1 MTFQTMGRRM
11 SALAATMAAS
21 ALLAFAP
28 AALAKNATIEI
39 EIYKAGFIVGGSGGS
54 GTLKL
59 DGKSYPLSIGGVS
72 LGATIGFSKAQLIG
86 TVRNINK
93 PSDIE
98 GTFSAGTAGVAVAG
112 GPKVAELKNSKGV
125 ELSVKGQQIGLEF
138 SVDLS
143 GMEIKLKKK

>member
-1 MTFQTMGRRM
+1 MTTRTMGRRM
-11 SALAATMAAS
+11 STLAAMAAAS

-28 AALAKNATIEI
+28 AAHAKNATIEL

-125 ELSVKGQQIGLEF
+125 ELSVKGQQVGLEF

>member
-1 MTFQTMGRRM
+1 MTTRTMGRRM
-11 SALAATMAAS
+11 SALAATAAAS

-28 AALAKNATIEI
+28 AAFAANGTIEL

-86 TVRNINK
+86 TVRNIKN

-98 GTFSAGTAGVAVAG
+98 GTFTAGTAGVAVAG

-125 ELSVKGQQIGLEF
+125 ELSVKGQQVGLEF

>member
-1 MTFQTMGRRM
+1 MTTRTMGRRM
-11 SALAATMAAS
+11 STLAAMAAAS

-28 AALAKNATIEI
+28 AAHARNATIEL

-59 DGKSYPLSIGGVS
+59 DGKRYPLSIGGVS

-125 ELSVKGQQIGLEF
+125 ELSVKGQQVGLEF

-143 GMEIKLKKK
+143 GMEIKLKK

>member
-11 SALAATMAAS
+11 SALAATVAAS

-28 AALAKNATIEI
+28 AAHAKNATIEI

-125 ELSVKGQQIGLEF
+125 ELSVKGQQVGLEF

>member
-1 MTFQTMGRRM
+1 MTTRTMGRRM
-11 SALAATMAAS
+11 STLAAMAAAS

-28 AALAKNATIEI
+28 AAHAKNATIEL

-59 DGKSYPLSIGGVS
+59 DGKRYPLSIGGVS

-125 ELSVKGQQIGLEF
+125 ELSVKGQQVGLEF

-143 GMEIKLKKK
+143 GMEIKLKK

>member
-1 MTFQTMGRRM
+1 MSQTSIGRWTA
-11 SALAATMAAS
+11 SLAATVVAG
-21 ALLAFAP
+21 ALLGFAP
-28 AALAKNATIEI
+28 AAFAANGTIEL

-59 DGKSYPLSIGGVS
+59 DGKRYPLTIGGVS
-72 LGATIGFSKAQLIG
+72 LGATIGFSKAQLVG
-86 TVRNINK
+86 SVRNIKK

-98 GTFSAGTAGVAVAG
+98 GVFTAGTAGVAVAG
-112 GPKVAELKNSKGV
+112 GPKVAELKNSNGV
-125 ELSVKGQQIGLEF
+125 ELSVKGQQVGLEF